1 LPAVVR
7 ALCAPNRPSIAA
19 HAAAVSIIAASKKKG
34 QSFSLPTSSSSSTL
48 IESISSFSTCV
59 CGCLQGMPS
68 SGLAEP
74 QIGLQAGAETPDST
88 GWRPP
93 QPSTPAAALTHHRI
107 NFQQAAI

>member
-34 QSFSLPTSSSSSTL
+34 QSFSLPTSSSTL

>member
-7 ALCAPNRPSIAA
+7 ALCAPNRSSIAA

-48 IESISSFSTCV
+48 IESISSSTCV